1 MLSLNQGAFYNK
13 KINSF
18 KYLEKNKVY
27 GNIKEGLD
35 NYNTIISL
43 NVPNNIYGLKVGD
56 GNIKYTRVL
65 SKEQKKDMKYFYDT
79 LGKYFEMSKTAW
91 GNFSTQTSQNDKLA
105 GKYNTYMQN
114 AIHGAKD
121 SPIYAANDG
130 SNIIST
136 SKITLKSEKDIHGD
150 TYSSDKPMNYKY
162 FIDKY
167 MNNIDGINK
176 DIDKL
181 MCINRTKDD
190 TDTPDVVENDC
201 VGTGEYRSLFERNIE
216 RNNKQKEYV
225 DAKKEIDKLRNNK
238 EEKIR
243 EINKYNIHMFAW
255 SIAGISLG
263 GIVLYCFFKK

>member
-27 GNIKEGLD
+27 GNIKEGFEASYDALI
-35 NYNTIISL
+35 NTKEPNTFYGFKGGEAQNKQISYN
-43 NVPNNIYGLKVGD
+43 K
-56 GNIKYTRVL
+56 VL
-65 SKEQKKDMKYFYDT
+65 SKEQKLDMKYFYDT
-79 LGKYFEMSKTAW
+79 LGKYFEKSKEEWVKYTTGDQDVVKA
-91 GNFSTQTSQNDKLA
+91 A
-105 GKYNTYMQN
+105 KYNTYMQN
-114 AIHGAKD
+114 AIHGDKGAI
-121 SPIYAANDG
+121 IYKEGNTEV
-130 SNIIST
+130 I
-136 SKITLKSEKDIHGD
+136 LKSSKDWYTEKNHTGGD
-150 TYSSDKPMNYKY
+150 DNPMNFKY

-181 MCINRTKDD
+181 MCIKKSPND
-190 TDTPDVVENDC
+190 TSCEVADSKL
-201 VGTGEYRSLFERNIE
+201 RSLFERNIE